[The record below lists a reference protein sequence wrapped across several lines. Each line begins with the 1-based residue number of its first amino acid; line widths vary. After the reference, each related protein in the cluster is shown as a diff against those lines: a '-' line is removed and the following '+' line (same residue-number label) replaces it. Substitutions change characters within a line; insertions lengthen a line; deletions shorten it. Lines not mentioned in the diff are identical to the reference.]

1 MKKKSLHL
9 LLNALFLFLG
19 IQIHAQTEIKPELLT
34 KETFIK
40 KVWNYAESP
49 NEFKY
54 LGDKPCLI
62 DFYAD
67 WCGPCRRIA
76 PFMEELCKAYDGKI
90 YIYKINVDQQKELS
104 NLFQARNIPLVV
116 FIPMTGKPSSALGA
130 QPKETYEQY
139 IKQILLGQ
147 PEKQNNK

>member
-1 MKKKSLHL
+1 MKKKLTCL
-9 LLNALFLFLG
+9 LLSALFLFLG
-19 IQIHAQTEIKPELLT
+19 INIHAQTEKKPELLT
-34 KETFIK
+34 KETFLK

-54 LGDKPCLI
+54 LGDKPCII

-76 PFMEELCKAYDGKI
+76 PFMEELCKAFDGKI
-90 YIYKINVDQQKELS
+90 YVYKINVDQQKELS

-116 FIPMTGKPSSALGA
+116 FIPMTGKPTSALGA
-130 QPKETYEQY
+130 QAKETYEQY

-147 PEKQNNK
+147 TEKQD